1 MASTYDIFGASE
13 EDIAELV
20 QEGQY
25 GKKYA
30 RSMLNRDQAYD
41 VWQYQYWER
50 YLKTLA
56 LSCFKWEGLPS
67 SIPSRAIE
75 WILLHFGAGAFFS
88 EDGGMLFAQMAPSD
102 NWNMYYDPN
111 RIMLTAPNGKIWE
124 RHCHGWIDDDNRWHD
139 RDAAMIYDNELR
151 VPLLSMIQGYARR
164 IAEYDRIIDVNV
176 KAQLTPFIVYGN
188 ETSKGTRKKAIKR
201 LDTNAQYIELN
212 SDLPANETMIGVLN
226 TAAPV
231 VFQQIQAEKRELIN
245 EAITAIGIDN
255 NPQAEKRER
264 VNTHEAISNNEQIY
278 ISRNSRLKA
287 RKDACVL
294 LNEIFGIEADV
305 TYCVPHVFDTSM
317 MEGGAEDDLYD
328 GESDLA

>member
-1 MASTYDIFGASE
+1 MATSLNIFGYDE
-13 EDIAELV
+13 DDIAELTS
-20 QEGQY
+20 EGQY

-30 RSMLNRDQAYD
+30 RMLLDRDQAYD
-41 VWQYQYWER
+41 AWQNRYWER

-56 LSCFKWEGLPS
+56 VSCFKWEGLPAA
-67 SIPSRAIE
+67 IPSRAVE
-75 WILLHFGAGAFFS
+75 WILLHFGAGAFFQ

-111 RIMLTAPNGKIWE
+111 RIMLTAPNGRIWE
-124 RHCHGWIDDDNRWHD
+124 RHCHPWAEDIGGVLVYRD
-139 RDAAMIYDNELR
+139 RDAAMVYDNELR
-151 VPLLSMIQGYARR
+151 IPMISMIQGYARR

-176 KAQLTPFIVYGN
+176 KAQLTPFLVYGS
-188 ETSKGTRKKAIKR
+188 ETAKGTRQKAIRK
-201 LDTNAQYIELN
+201 LDTNSQYIEMN
-212 SDLPANETMIGVLN
+212 SELPGNESMIGVLN

-278 ISRNSRLKA
+278 ISRESRLKA
-287 RKDACVL
+287 RRDGCAL
-294 LNEIFGIEADV
+294 LSAIFGIDVDV
-305 TYCVPHVFDTSM
+305 TYCVPHILETEADL
-317 MEGGAEDDLYD
+317 DLYD
-328 GESDLA
+328 

>member
-1 MASTYDIFGASE
+1 MANSINIYGYDE

-20 QEGQY
+20 SEGQY

-30 RSMLNRDQAYD
+30 RMLANRDQAFD
-41 VWQYQYWER
+41 WWQFRYWER

-56 LSCFKWEGLPS
+56 LSCFKWEGLPAG
-67 SIPSRAIE
+67 IPSRAVE
-75 WILLHFGAGAFFS
+75 WILLHFGAGAFFEES
-88 EDGGMLFAQMAPSD
+88 GGLLFAQMAPSD

-111 RIMLTAPNGKIWE
+111 RIMLTAPNGRVWE
-124 RHCHGWIDDDNRWHD
+124 RHCQPWAQDVGGVLVYRD
-139 RDAAMIYDNELR
+139 RDAAMVYDNELR
-151 VPLLSMIQGYARR
+151 VPMLSMIQGYARR

-176 KAQLTPFIVYGN
+176 KAQLTPFLVYGS
-188 ETSKGTRKKAIKR
+188 EPAKATRKKAIKQ

-212 SDLPANETMIGVLN
+212 SELPSNENIIGVLN
-226 TAAPV
+226 TSAPV

-278 ISRNSRLKA
+278 ISRESRLKA
-287 RKDACVL
+287 RKDGCERL
-294 LNEIFGIEADV
+294 SQIFGVDV
-305 TYCVPHVFDTSM
+305 DVKYCVPHIYDTSM
-317 MEGGAEDDLYD
+317 MEGGEDVDLYD
-328 GESDLA
+328 E

>member
-1 MASTYDIFGASE
+1 MATEYSIFGADE
-13 EDIAELV
+13 ADIAELV
-20 QEGQY
+20 NEAQY

-30 RSMLNRDQAYD
+30 CMLLDRDQAYD
-41 VWQYQYWER
+41 MWQYRYWER

-56 LSCFKWEGLPS
+56 VSCFKWEGLPAA
-67 SIPSRAIE
+67 IPSRAVE
-75 WILLHFGAGAFFS
+75 WILLHFGAGAFFA
-88 EDGGMLFAQMAPSD
+88 EDGGLLFAQMAPSD

-124 RHCHGWIDDDNRWHD
+124 RHCQPWAQDVGGVLVLRD

-151 VPLLSMIQGYARR
+151 VPMLSMIQGYARR

-176 KAQLTPFIVYGN
+176 KAQLTPFLVYGT
-188 ETSKGTRKKAIKR
+188 EPAKGTRQKAIKK

-212 SDLPANETMIGVLN
+212 SDLPANESMISVLN
-226 TAAPV
+226 TSAPV
-231 VFQQIQAEKRELIN
+231 VFAQIQAEKRELIN

-278 ISRNSRLKA
+278 ISRESRLKA
-287 RKDACVL
+287 RKDGCKRL
-294 LNEIFGIEADV
+294 SEIFGVDV
-305 TYCVPHVFDTSM
+305 DVNYCVPHIYDTSM
-317 MEGGAEDDLYD
+317 TEGGENYDLYD
-328 GESDLA
+328 E